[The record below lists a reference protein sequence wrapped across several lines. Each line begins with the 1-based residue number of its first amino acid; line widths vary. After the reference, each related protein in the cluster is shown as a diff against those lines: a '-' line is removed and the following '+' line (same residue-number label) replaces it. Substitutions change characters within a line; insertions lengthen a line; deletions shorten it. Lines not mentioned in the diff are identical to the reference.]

1 MDIYPKSWM
10 KSGCVCECVC
20 VCVCVCE
27 RERERE
33 REEENGDECRAKKDS
48 PFHSG
53 KSVFFKD
60 VCYL

>member
-1 MDIYPKSWM
+1 MDV
-10 KSGCVCECVC
+10 CVNVCVC
-20 VCVCVCE
+20 VCVCV